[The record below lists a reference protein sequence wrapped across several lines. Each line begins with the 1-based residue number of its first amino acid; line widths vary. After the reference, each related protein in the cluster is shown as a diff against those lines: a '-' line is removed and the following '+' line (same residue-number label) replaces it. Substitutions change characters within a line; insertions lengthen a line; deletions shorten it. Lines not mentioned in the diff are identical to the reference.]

1 MYPGDATVAVVERV
15 QSDEP
20 QVIEAAQLAMASSA
34 IELPRV
40 YRRLYFLRGEVAP
53 LVWTE
58 YCIS

>member
-20 QVIEAAQLAMASSA
+20 QVIEAAQLAMASNA

-40 YRRLYFLRGEVAP
+40 YRRLYFLR
-53 LVWTE
+53 
-58 YCIS
+58 